1 MVCPNIYGECRCYTY
16 EGEQEQF
23 CAKRR
28 GLNIIPCA
36 PECCVGGCV
45 DDGSRP
51 AYRIVE
57 RPTVPS
63 SSKLPLLYIWIIV
76 TLGVIISLKITPLR

>member
-16 EGEQEQF
+16 EGDTEQF

-28 GLNIIPCA
+28 GPQVVPCD
-36 PECCVGGCV
+36 PECCIGGCV

-51 AYRIVE
+51 PYRMIE
-57 RPTVPS
+57 RPVVQGS
-63 SSKLPLLYIWIIV
+63 VVYMWILLI
-76 TLGVIISLKITPLR
+76 LGVIISLKITFVR

>member
-16 EGEQEQF
+16 KGDTEQF

-28 GLNIIPCA
+28 GPHVVSCD

-51 AYRIVE
+51 AYRVIE
-57 RPTVPS
+57 RPVVQGS
-63 SSKLPLLYIWIIV
+63 VVYMWILLI
-76 TLGVIISLKITPLR
+76 LGVIISLKITFVR